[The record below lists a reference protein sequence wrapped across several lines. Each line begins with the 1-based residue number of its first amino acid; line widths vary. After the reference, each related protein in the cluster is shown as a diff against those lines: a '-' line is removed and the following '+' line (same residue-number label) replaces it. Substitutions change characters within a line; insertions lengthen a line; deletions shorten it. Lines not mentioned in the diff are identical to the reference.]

1 MATPFSVFYY
11 CQIRGHMMW
20 ASPRPGVTVKTRGTK
35 PRALPLSQ
43 LQSSFVPSSP
53 FLPSFLSAPWRDPG
67 HISYRKHPFS
77 TCQVTNVER
86 ERGRERTERGGKG
99 KALFFHHRTRN
110 AHAIAMFDLK
120 GDCGSLVGSF
130 LARFGLCTV
139 PFSEIQL
146 SGIICQR
153 ARSDEFLCL
162 PENR

>member
-1 MATPFSVFYY
+1 MGFPAP
-11 CQIRGHMMW
+11 RGYGQNSRYKTS
-20 ASPRPGVTVKTRGTK
+20 SP
-35 PRALPLSQ
+35 
-43 LQSSFVPSSP
+43 SSFPVAVLVRSLFP